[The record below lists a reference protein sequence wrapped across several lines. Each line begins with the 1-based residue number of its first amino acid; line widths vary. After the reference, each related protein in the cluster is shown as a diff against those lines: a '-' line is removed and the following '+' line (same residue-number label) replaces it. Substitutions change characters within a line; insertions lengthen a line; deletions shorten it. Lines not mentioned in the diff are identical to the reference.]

1 MKIMATFSA
10 YKKLRQDISDRCDRA
25 ESAWKEATTAS
36 EFERLSIGTE
46 ERETSTSEVTQLI
59 DQARIRL
66 NSDTIEVGIFGEV
79 KRGKSTLINALVG
92 KRVSSMR
99 VTPETAVPVWVE
111 NGHPRTVAIFSNG
124 TSEEFEDSH
133 RAQEMATQRSESGQ
147 NPRVERVIQYTE
159 LSWLPDGLRIV
170 DTPGLQDPSL
180 SEAYEERTLEE
191 LKRVSAAIFMFV
203 SPPGPASHEVK
214 MIRSLA
220 ASGIDKVF
228 LVCNFYPDVWNN
240 KEEREAVLEYIQ
252 KIVVDAAVAS
262 SQNAPKEI
270 KLYAVNAKNGL
281 IAIESGDEAAY
292 KESGVGALRDDVE
305 EFLNSGALKAVTAG
319 AEERLAQ
326 ARSIIESTL
335 KKRET
340 VLKDP
345 SKLQNAVRDL
355 ADAVTRSENELTSL
369 QESLRQDGEV
379 IGSKVGQILAEPFSL
394 SLSQVASASSIS
406 ELKTA
411 VASIDH
417 LVAGALARASS
428 EFENATIRSLSK
440 AEDRLMQSFG
450 TSDSFA
456 GAMAR
461 TKNFDLSLGSPVTG
475 NISTRIDWDNVAG
488 TAAVT
493 GLVAGGLGGAL
504 AGGAGTALLISGPI
518 GWIIG
523 AAAMGIIGL
532 FGGAA
537 AGVMGS
543 INKISAQDR
552 KRISDDITRMMKDAQ
567 DYGNS
572 TGSTWGL
579 SAAAQL
585 KSQRDRYLGDK
596 KKELA
601 HIERVV
607 KDTASRDIALRE
619 IERARLKLATV

>member
-1 MKIMATFSA
+1 
-10 YKKLRQDISDRCDRA
+10 
-25 ESAWKEATTAS
+25 
-36 EFERLSIGTE
+36 
-46 ERETSTSEVTQLI
+46 
-59 DQARIRL
+59 
-66 NSDTIEVGIFGEV
+66 
-79 KRGKSTLINALVG
+79 
-92 KRVSSMR
+92 MR

-493 GLVAGGLGGAL
+493 GLVAGA
-504 AGGAGTALLISGPI
+504 ALLISGPI

>member
-1 MKIMATFSA
+1 MTVMATFSA

-36 EFERLSIGTE
+36 EFERLSTGNE
-46 ERETSTSEVTQLI
+46 QRESSTSEVTQLI

-159 LSWLPDGLRIV
+159 LSWLPEGLRIV

-240 KEEREAVLEYIQ
+240 KDEREAVLEYIQ

-270 KLYAVNAKNGL
+270 KLYAVSAKNGL
-281 IAIESGDEAAY
+281 SAIESGDEAAY
-292 KESGVGALRDDVE
+292 KESGVGVLRDDVE

-345 SKLQNAVRDL
+345 SKLESAVRDL
-355 ADAVTRSENELTSL
+355 ADAVSRSENELTSL
-369 QESLRQDGEV
+369 QESLRQDGEI

-428 EFENATIRSLSK
+428 EFENATIHALSK

-475 NISTRIDWDNVAG
+475 NISTRIDWGNVAG
-488 TAAVT
+488 TAAAT

-552 KRISDDITRMMKDAQ
+552 KRISDDITRMMKDAR
-567 DYGNS
+567 DYGTS
-572 TGSTWGL
+572 TGKTWGL

-585 KSQRDRYLGDK
+585 KSQRERYLGDK

-607 KDTASRDIALRE
+607 RDTASRDIALRE
-619 IERARLKLATV
+619 IERARLKLASV

>member
-1 MKIMATFSA
+1 MGTFSA
-10 YKKLRQDISDRCDRA
+10 YKKLRQDIADRCDMA
-25 ESAWKEATTAS
+25 ESAWQEATAAS
-36 EFERLSIGTE
+36 EFERLSNGTDQKT
-46 ERETSTSEVTQLI
+46 TSTSEVAQLI

-111 NGHPRTVAIFSNG
+111 NGLPRTVAIFSNG

-159 LSWLPDGLRIV
+159 LSWLPEGLRIV

-220 ASGIDKVF
+220 TSGIDKVF

-270 KLYAVNAKNGL
+270 KLYAVSAKNGL
-281 IAIESGDEAAY
+281 SAIESGDEAAY

-335 KKRET
+335 KKRES

-379 IGSKVGQILAEPFSL
+379 IGSKVGEILAEPFSL

-428 EFENATIRSLSK
+428 HFENATIRALSK

-450 TSDSFA
+450 SSDSFA

-475 NISTRIDWDNVAG
+475 NISTRINWGNVAG
-488 TAAVT
+488 TAAAT

-504 AGGAGTALLISGPI
+504 AGGAGTALLISGPV

-552 KRISDDITRMMKDAQ
+552 KRISDDITRMMKDAR

-585 KSQRDRYLGDK
+585 KSQRERYLGDK

-619 IERARLKLATV
+619 IERARLKLASV

>member
-1 MKIMATFSA
+1 MATFSA

-36 EFERLSIGTE
+36 EFERLSTGNE
-46 ERETSTSEVTQLI
+46 QRESSTSEVTQLI

-159 LSWLPDGLRIV
+159 LSWLPEGLRIV

-240 KEEREAVLEYIQ
+240 KDEREAVLEYIQ

-270 KLYAVNAKNGL
+270 KLYAVSAKNGL
-281 IAIESGDEAAY
+281 SAIESGDEAAY

-345 SKLQNAVRDL
+345 SKLESAVRDL
-355 ADAVTRSENELTSL
+355 ADAVSRSENELTSL
-369 QESLRQDGEV
+369 QESLRQDGEI

-428 EFENATIRSLSK
+428 EFENATIHALSK

-475 NISTRIDWDNVAG
+475 NISTRIDWGNVAG
-488 TAAVT
+488 TAAAT

-552 KRISDDITRMMKDAQ
+552 KRISDDITRMMKDAR
-567 DYGNS
+567 DYGTS
-572 TGSTWGL
+572 TGKTWGL

-585 KSQRDRYLGDK
+585 KSQRERYLGDK

-607 KDTASRDIALRE
+607 RDTASRDIALRE
-619 IERARLKLATV
+619 IERARLKLASV

>member
-1 MKIMATFSA
+1 MATFSV
-10 YKKLRQDISDRCDRA
+10 YKKLRQDISERCDMA
-25 ESAWKEATTAS
+25 ESAWQEATTAS
-36 EFERLSIGTE
+36 EFERLSLGSE
-46 ERETSTSEVTQLI
+46 EKKTSTSEVTQLI
-59 DQARIRL
+59 EQARIRL
-66 NSDTIEVGIFGEV
+66 KSDTIEVGIFGEV

-111 NGHPRTVAIFSNG
+111 NGRPRTVAIFSNG

-147 NPRVERVIQYTE
+147 NPKVERVIQYTE
-159 LSWLPDGLRIV
+159 LSWLPEGLRIV

-214 MIRSLA
+214 MIRSLT
-220 ASGIDKVF
+220 SNGIDKVF

-240 KEEREAVLEYIQ
+240 IEERDAVLQYIQ
-252 KIVVDAAVAS
+252 KIVIDAAIAS

-281 IAIESGDEAAY
+281 TAIESSDEVAY

-319 AEERLAQ
+319 AEDRLAQ
-326 ARSIIESTL
+326 AKSIIESTL
-335 KKRET
+335 RKRES
-340 VLKDP
+340 VLNDP
-345 SKLQNAVRDL
+345 SKLQNAVSDL
-355 ADAVTRSENELTSL
+355 ADAVTRSENELTAL
-369 QESLRQDGEV
+369 QESLRQDGEM
-379 IGSKVGQILAEPFSL
+379 IGSKVGEILAEPFSL

-428 EFENATIRSLSK
+428 EFEKATIQSLSK

-450 TSDSFA
+450 TADSFA

-461 TKNFDLSLGSPVTG
+461 TKNIDLSLGSPVTG
-475 NISTRIDWDNVAG
+475 NVSTRINWGNVAG
-488 TAAVT
+488 TAAAT
-493 GLVAGGLGGAL
+493 GLVAGGLGGAI
-504 AGGAGTALLISGPI
+504 AGGAGTALLVAGPV

-543 INKISAQDR
+543 INKINAQDR
-552 KRISDDITRMMKDAQ
+552 KRISDDITRMMKDAR
-567 DYGNS
+567 DYGHS
-572 TGSTWGL
+572 TGSTWGF

-619 IERARLKLATV
+619 IERARLKLTSV

>member
-1 MKIMATFSA
+1 MATFSA

-36 EFERLSIGTE
+36 EFERLSTGNE
-46 ERETSTSEVTQLI
+46 QRESSTSEVTQLI

-159 LSWLPDGLRIV
+159 LSWLPEGLRIV

-240 KEEREAVLEYIQ
+240 KDEREAVLEYIQ

-270 KLYAVNAKNGL
+270 KLYAVSAKNGL
-281 IAIESGDEAAY
+281 SAIESGDEAAY
-292 KESGVGALRDDVE
+292 KESGVGVLRDDVE

-345 SKLQNAVRDL
+345 SKLESAVRDL
-355 ADAVTRSENELTSL
+355 ADAVSRSENELTSL
-369 QESLRQDGEV
+369 QESLRQDGEI

-428 EFENATIRSLSK
+428 EFENATIHALSK

-475 NISTRIDWDNVAG
+475 NISTRIDWGNVAG
-488 TAAVT
+488 TAAAT

-552 KRISDDITRMMKDAQ
+552 KRISDDITRMMKDAR
-567 DYGNS
+567 DYGTS
-572 TGSTWGL
+572 TGKTWGL

-585 KSQRDRYLGDK
+585 KSQRERYLGDK

-607 KDTASRDIALRE
+607 RDTASRDIALRE
-619 IERARLKLATV
+619 IERARLKLASV

>member
-1 MKIMATFSA
+1 MATFSA

>member
-1 MKIMATFSA
+1 MATFSA

-36 EFERLSIGTE
+36 EFERLSTGNE
-46 ERETSTSEVTQLI
+46 QRESSTSEVTQLI

-159 LSWLPDGLRIV
+159 LSWLPEGLRIV

-270 KLYAVNAKNGL
+270 KLYAVSAKNGL
-281 IAIESGDEAAY
+281 SAIESGDEAAY

-345 SKLQNAVRDL
+345 SKLESAVRDL
-355 ADAVTRSENELTSL
+355 ADAVSHSENELTSL
-369 QESLRQDGEV
+369 QESLRQDGEI

-428 EFENATIRSLSK
+428 EFENATIHALSK

-475 NISTRIDWDNVAG
+475 NISTRIDWGNVAG
-488 TAAVT
+488 TAAAT

-552 KRISDDITRMMKDAQ
+552 KRISDDITRMMKDAR
-567 DYGNS
+567 DYGTS
-572 TGSTWGL
+572 TGNTWGL

-585 KSQRDRYLGDK
+585 KSQRERYLGDK

-619 IERARLKLATV
+619 IERARLKLASV

>member
-1 MKIMATFSA
+1 MATFSA
-10 YKKLRQDISDRCDRA
+10 YKKLRQEISDRCDRA

-46 ERETSTSEVTQLI
+46 QKETSTSEVNQLI

-159 LSWLPDGLRIV
+159 LSWLPEGLRIV

-292 KESGVGALRDDVE
+292 KESGVGTLRDDVE

-335 KKRET
+335 KKRES

-345 SKLQNAVRDL
+345 SKLQSAVRDL

-406 ELKTA
+406 DLKTA

-543 INKISAQDR
+543 INKINAQDR
-552 KRISDDITRMMKDAQ
+552 KRISDDITRMMKDAR
-567 DYGNS
+567 DYGHS
-572 TGSTWGL
+572 TGSTWGF

>member
-1 MKIMATFSA
+1 
-10 YKKLRQDISDRCDRA
+10 
-25 ESAWKEATTAS
+25 
-36 EFERLSIGTE
+36 
-46 ERETSTSEVTQLI
+46 
-59 DQARIRL
+59 
-66 NSDTIEVGIFGEV
+66 
-79 KRGKSTLINALVG
+79 
-92 KRVSSMR
+92 
-99 VTPETAVPVWVE
+99 
-111 NGHPRTVAIFSNG
+111 
-124 TSEEFEDSH
+124 
-133 RAQEMATQRSESGQ
+133 
-147 NPRVERVIQYTE
+147 
-159 LSWLPDGLRIV
+159 
-170 DTPGLQDPSL
+170 
-180 SEAYEERTLEE
+180 
-191 LKRVSAAIFMFV
+191 MFV

-619 IERARLKLATV
+619 IERARLKLTTV